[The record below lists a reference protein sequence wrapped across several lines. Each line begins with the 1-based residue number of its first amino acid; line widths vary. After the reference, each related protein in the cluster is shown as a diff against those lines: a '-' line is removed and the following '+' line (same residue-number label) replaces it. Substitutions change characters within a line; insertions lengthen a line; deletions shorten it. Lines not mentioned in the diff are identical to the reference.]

1 MHITPTPRAALRR
14 QRSLL
19 TTVVAAVV
27 ASLVLVPSA
36 AQAEQPVSAQN
47 AAGSLQRY
55 LNAHDDH
62 FTVHFTDENG
72 QPQSSPDYGLTLDAV
87 IAMDAAGV
95 GDTESARATT
105 FVADHIGSYI
115 GTGTESY
122 PGAIAKALLTSLSQG
137 RTPKG
142 FLGGVNLVTRLK
154 ARQTSTGQ
162 FKDKSQFGD
171 FSNTIGQ
178 SLAVISLRKA
188 GQALGTK
195 AVPFLANSQ
204 CPNGGFRLALSVNQ
218 CSNNANADPD
228 ATSFAIQGLLSGSQ
242 TSAVKTRISRA
253 IHFLRTQQGSDGGVK
268 GAGPTN
274 TENSNSTGLAVL
286 AFSTTGH
293 PNAATQGRLYLRS
306 LRYDCTFPAEMR
318 GAIAYDA
325 AGFANARSQGAA
337 ATLSDQD
344 LRATAQATLGFAPV
358 PLYKVTNVGAKAS
371 APAFA
376 C

>member
-1 MHITPTPRAALRR
+1 MHITPTPRAAVRR
-14 QRSLL
+14 RRSLL
-19 TTVVAAVV
+19 TAAVAAVV
-27 ASLVLVPSA
+27 ASLVLVPTA
-36 AQAEQPVSAQN
+36 AQAEKSVPAQN
-47 AAGSLQRY
+47 AGGSLQRY
-55 LNAHDDH
+55 LTTHDHH
-62 FTVHFTDENG
+62 FHTFFDGTEF
-72 QPQSSPDYGLTLDAV
+72 PDYGLTLDGV

-95 GDTESARATT
+95 GDAESARATT
-105 FVADHIGSYI
+105 FVADNIGSYV

-122 PGAIAKALLTSLSQG
+122 AGATAKALLVSLSQG

-142 FLGGVNLVTRLK
+142 FLGGVNLLARLK
-154 ARQTSTGQ
+154 ARQTTSGQ

-171 FSNTIGQ
+171 FSNTITQ
-178 SLAVISLRKA
+178 SLAVASLRKA
-188 GQALGTK
+188 GQSLGTK
-195 AVPFLANSQ
+195 AVPFLANGQ

-253 IHFLRTQQGSDGGVK
+253 IHFLRTQQGLDGGVK

-293 PNAATQGRLYLRS
+293 PNAATQGRLFLRS
-306 LRYDCTFPAEMR
+306 LRYDCTFPAPMR

-325 AGFANARSQGAA
+325 AGFATADGQGAA

-358 PLYKVTNVGAKAS
+358 PLYKVTNVGAKPS
-371 APAFA
+371 APAFT
-376 C
+376 CP

>member
-1 MHITPTPRAALRR
+1 MHTTPTPRAAVRR
-14 QRSLL
+14 RRSPLL
-19 TTVVAAVV
+19 TAVVATII

-36 AQAEQPVSAQN
+36 AQAEQSLAAQN

-55 LNAHDDH
+55 LATHDHH
-62 FTVHFTDENG
+62 FHTVFDGTEF
-72 QPQSSPDYGLTLDAV
+72 PDYGLTLDGV

-95 GDTESARATT
+95 GDAESARATT
-105 FVADHIGSYI
+105 FVADNIGSYV

-122 PGAIAKALLTSLSQG
+122 AGPTAKALLVSLSQG

-142 FLGGVNLVTRLK
+142 FLGGVNLLARLK
-154 ARQTSTGQ
+154 ARQTTTGQ

-171 FSNTIGQ
+171 FSNTITQ
-178 SLAVISLRKA
+178 SLAVAALRKA
-188 GQALGTK
+188 GQSLGTK

-204 CPNGGFRLALSVNQ
+204 CPNGGFRLDLSVNQ
-218 CSNNANADPD
+218 CSDNTKADPD
-228 ATSFAIQGLLSGSQ
+228 ATSFAVQGLLSGNQ

-253 IHFLRTQQGSDGGVK
+253 IQFLRTQQGSDGGVK

-293 PNAATQGRLYLRS
+293 PNAATEGRQFLRS
-306 LRYDCTFPAEMR
+306 LGYTCAFPASMR
-318 GAIAYDA
+318 GAVAYDTTR
-325 AGFANARSQGAA
+325 FATADGQGNA
-337 ATLSDQD
+337 ATLTDQD
-344 LRATAQATLGFAPV
+344 LRATTQATLGFAPV
-358 PLYKVTNVGAKAS
+358 PLYQVTNVGAKPS

-376 C
+376 CP